1 MDNWTISDLIV
12 TALGLILTWIGGAIA
27 LFYAN
32 RRAAQKRQEAKDVA
46 DASER
51 QREIERNRKD
61 DEIRTALTNEVIRRN
76 DELANQVERLNDE
89 RLAEILKLQ
98 GDMKAERER
107 NKIREDGLQRIL
119 DGLTNE
125 LKQNLEVQTRER
137 EFYRRRIDEHSAE
150 TNKVIENQGRT
161 LAIAEQ
167 LGKDNED
174 LRRRVSELE
183 TKISGYATLQEQL
196 ADALAENAR
205 LTTRVEHLEKQVLE
219 RDAEIAGLKADIEA
233 LKPKENLNPV
243 LTAPDSAI
251 VSKPEGGSPL

>member
-12 TALGLILTWIGGAIA
+12 TALGLMLTWLGTAATLFIA
-27 LFYAN
+27 S

-89 RLAEILKLQ
+89 RLSEILKLQ
-98 GDMKAERER
+98 SDMKAERDR

-137 EFYRRRIDEHSAE
+137 EFYRKRIDEHAAE
-150 TNKVIENQGRT
+150 TSKVIENQGRT

-167 LGKDNED
+167 LGRDNED

-183 TKISGYATLQEQL
+183 TKISGYATLQAQL
-196 ADALAENAR
+196 SDALAENAR

-233 LKPKENLNPV
+233 LKPKENNNPV
-243 LTAPDSAI
+243 AMSNTI
-251 VSKPEGGSPL
+251 VIQPEGNNSL

>member
-12 TALGLILTWIGGAIA
+12 TALGLMLTWLGTAATLFIA
-27 LFYAN
+27 S

-46 DASER
+46 DALER

-61 DEIRTALTNEVIRRN
+61 DEIRTVLTNEVIRRN

-89 RLAEILKLQ
+89 RLSEIMKLQ
-98 GDMKAERER
+98 GDMKAERDR
-107 NKIREDGLQRIL
+107 NKTREEGLQRIL

-125 LKQNLEVQTRER
+125 LKQNLDVQTRER
-137 EFYRRRIDEHSAE
+137 DFYRQRIDEHAKQTSQ
-150 TNKVIENQGRT
+150 VIHNQGKT

-183 TKISGYATLQEQL
+183 TKISGYATLQSQL
-196 ADALAENAR
+196 ADALAENAH
-205 LTTRVEHLEKQVLE
+205 LTQRVEHLEKQVLE
-219 RDAEIAGLKADIEA
+219 RDKEIELLKADIEA
-233 LKPKENLNPV
+233 LKPKEITLPE
-243 LTAPDSAI
+243 I
-251 VSKPEGGSPL
+251 VNVPMPEGNSPL